1 MNDLKM
7 RGKFFVTLYGP
18 DGEVKDNRH
27 GENVV
32 TTVGKEFIA
41 SFLYSSVVA
50 ASTFTA
56 KYIAIGTNDVA
67 ESASDTGLG
76 TEVSRSTATASYISG
91 QILQLTATFG
101 AGSGTGA
108 ITEYGVYSTNT
119 AGTLVSRDTES
130 AINKSASDT
139 LTVVWQL
146 TIS

>member
-7 RGKFFVTLYGP
+7 KGKFFVTLYGP
-18 DGEVKDNRH
+18 NGEMKDSRH

-56 KYIAIGTNDVA
+56 KYVAIGTNDVA

-108 ITEYGVYSTNT
+108 ITEYGVYSSSS
-119 AGTLVSRDTES
+119 AGTLISRDTES